1 MYSNAEPDLWWRL
14 QPERRYPRYFFVP
27 SLSSRIIM
35 LMFTEERSDDSPT
48 TSPSSTENENDVSEE
63 IQFEAAGSNP
73 ATEPS
78 GAEQRSDADG
88 SGPAETQHEE
98 SNAPGENHGRTG
110 LVDGVGVNTNEH
122 EINAPPVTPRGRH
135 RAALEQLGSSYSHPP
150 ASSHNDLLTLLSDVG
165 ENLINNVI
173 SSQTY
178 VGSMTNGDGASL
190 GKLVAA
196 AGAGIVSALGI
207 ATLAWTVRGP
217 MD

>member
-1 MYSNAEPDLWWRL
+1 
-14 QPERRYPRYFFVP
+14 
-27 SLSSRIIM
+27 M
-35 LMFTEERSDDSPT
+35 LMFTDSEERYDDSST
-48 TSPSSTENENDVSEE
+48 TSTSSTENENDVSEE

-78 GAEQRSDADG
+78 GTEQRSDVDG
-88 SGPAETQHEE
+88 FGPTDAQHED
-98 SNAPGENHGRTG
+98 SNAPGENHDHTG
-110 LVDGVGVNTNEH
+110 PADGVDVNADEH

-135 RAALEQLGSSYSHPP
+135 RAALEQIGSSYCQPP
-150 ASSHNDLLTLLSDVG
+150 ASSRKNLLTVHLDVG

-173 SSQTY
+173 SAQTY

-190 GKLVAA
+190 GKLVAV
-196 AGAGIVSALGI
+196 AGGALGI